1 MKFRR
6 RGALLAFGVPLLLV
20 TSCSFYAYFNFPA
33 TVVKFA
39 ADFGSVLAFTGAMAA
54 LAHHIQ
60 QAQEPQP
67 PDRKTRR
74 TWDWFMKLSLGV
86 TAAGALFIGMAGG
99 AGVIEFVVECT
110 P

>member
-6 RGALLAFGVPLLLV
+6 KGALLAFGAPLLLV
-20 TSCSFYAYFNFPA
+20 TCCSVYAYLDLTA
-33 TVVKFA
+33 AVVKFA
-39 ADFGSVLAFTGAMAA
+39 ADLGAVLAFTGAMAA

-86 TAAGALFIGMAGG
+86 TAVGALLIGMAGG
-99 AGVIEFVVECT
+99 AGVIEFVAEST

>member
-6 RGALLAFGVPLLLV
+6 RGALLAFVVPLFLV
-20 TSCSFYAYFNFPA
+20 TGCSFCAYFKLSVA
-33 TVVKFA
+33 VVKFA
-39 ADFGSVLAFTGAMAA
+39 GDFGAVLAFTGAMAA
-54 LAHHIQ
+54 LAHYIQ
-60 QAQEPQP
+60 QAQEPQS

-86 TAAGALFIGMAGG
+86 TAVGALLIGMAGG
-99 AGVIEFVVECT
+99 AGVIGFVVEST